1 MVVEMVEV
9 GIAVQARIVAVVE
22 TIIQKPLGNLS
33 KKNKKI
39 WLVAVEELSNRFL
52 KVAALQPIRKIKSF
66 SRS

>member
-1 MVVEMVEV
+1 MGAMVVEMVEV

-39 WLVAVEELSNRFL
+39 
-52 KVAALQPIRKIKSF
+52 
-66 SRS
+66 